1 MTPRSARARWLR
13 GRLVALACAIA
24 ALAACERPPA
34 PSASTGA
41 AASHAAPPPSA
52 TAQGRPTS
60 AGAPAAAV
68 DALPG
73 PPRPAGV
80 AEGQAAGVHYL
91 ERVVGGAK
99 PDDRLPM
106 VVMIHGLG
114 DRPDSFLDVLAGSK
128 TPARLVLPR
137 GLDAHGDGWA
147 WFPYRRGVEPEV
159 VAEGIRNAADRVAAA
174 IGELARR
181 RPTAGKPVISGF
193 SQGGMISFAV
203 AALHPGAVSAAYPLS
218 GMLPA
223 ALRPKAP
230 PAGPT
235 PPLVAFHGTDDSMV
249 PIAPARDTV
258 AALKAHGWRAE
269 LREAAGV
276 GHTVPAGTRDAV
288 RALIEAAAAGEAAA
302 R

>member
-1 MTPRSARARWLR
+1 MRARATQAAGRR
-13 GRLVALACAIA
+13 ARLVALAGAVA

-34 PSASTGA
+34 PSASSGA
-41 AASHAAPPPSA
+41 TASNAAPLPSA
-52 TAQGRPTS
+52 TAPARPAT
-60 AGAPAAAV
+60 AGASATAV
-68 DALPG
+68 EALPR
-73 PPRPAGV
+73 PPRPADV
-80 AEGQAAGVHYL
+80 VEGQAAGVHYL
-91 ERVVGGAK
+91 ERVVGGAR

-114 DRPDSFLDVLAGSK
+114 DRPESFLDVLAGSR

-137 GLDAHGDGWA
+137 GLDAYGGGWA
-147 WFPYRRGVEPEV
+147 WFPYRRGDEPGV
-159 VAEGIRNAADRVAAA
+159 VAEGIRNAGDKVAAA
-174 IGELARR
+174 IAELATR

-230 PAGPT
+230 AAGPT
-235 PPLVAFHGTDDSMV
+235 PPVVAFHGTDDPMV

-258 AALKAHGWRAE
+258 AALKAHGWKAE

-276 GHTVPAGTRDAV
+276 GHTVPAATRDAV
-288 RALIEAAAAGEAAA
+288 RALVEAAAAREAAA